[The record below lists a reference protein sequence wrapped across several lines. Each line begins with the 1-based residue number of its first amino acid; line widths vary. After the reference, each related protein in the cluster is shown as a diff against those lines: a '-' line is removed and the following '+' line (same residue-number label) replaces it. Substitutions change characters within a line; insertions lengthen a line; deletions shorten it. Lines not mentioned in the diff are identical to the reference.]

1 MVCAERDLRDHLSQP
16 FWQGHLASDHVDQSP
31 IQPKAL
37 RISREEAPRGD
48 SNPNVHA
55 KQYWYWEL
63 LQLLSMERLFLCLTG
78 MFAYNEICQ
87 VVTYMHI
94 HLDSILFVI
103 SSGPA
108 TKILCSVCTKR
119 EFLANRLFCFCC
131 HSSAL
136 CCFVK
141 NEHLTLSIEINEVVF
156 LAENIY

>member
-1 MVCAERDLRDHLSQP
+1 MGAFQPQRPCQAILVLRTAAVVEY
-16 FWQGHLASDHVDQSP
+16 G
-31 IQPKAL
+31 KA
-37 RISREEAPRGD
+37 IS
-48 SNPNVHA
+48 
-55 KQYWYWEL
+55 
-63 LQLLSMERLFLCLTG
+63 CLTG

-119 EFLANRLFCFCC
+119 EFLANRLFCCCC

-141 NEHLTLSIEINEVVF
+141 NEHLTPSTEINEVVF